1 MIGDQDYTGGS
12 DHSGQPFKWPKP
24 AADTPAPI
32 ATPEEVEQ
40 RDLVLKIDH
49 AANAWYI
56 APPAR
61 MPPPYARQTHVGAIV
76 DWASDGSFAGLE
88 IVWDTAALTSSNAEI
103 ERLKERLRSAE
114 ATVDTFMRAQE
125 HYREAMDE
133 RNTFK
138 NAARA
143 AEAQAEASS
152 LTARRDGE
160 RDGLLKAADLID
172 ARERDAHAEA
182 ALRAQD
188 GDRAGDMH
196 WCAKS
201 LALNQAA
208 KTLRALAST
217 VPGGEEPS

>member
-1 MIGDQDYTGGS
+1 MTTIDEDVARLARNLEDRDRIDAPTPDVGEIARLLNATTVDLWLDNEQQAEPQVAAITAGIRSLQTRIG
-12 DHSGQPFKWPKP
+12 
-24 AADTPAPI
+24 
-32 ATPEEVEQ
+32 E
-40 RDLVLKIDH
+40 
-49 AANAWYI
+49 
-56 APPAR
+56 
-61 MPPPYARQTHVGAIV
+61 
-76 DWASDGSFAGLE
+76 LE
-88 IVWDTAALTSSNAEI
+88 RKLA
-103 ERLKERLRSAE
+103 SAE
-114 ATVDTFMRAQE
+114 AALDTQMRANNL
-125 HYREAMDE
+125 YREAMDE
-133 RNTFK
+133 RNDLK

>member
-1 MIGDQDYTGGS
+1 MPDQTNTAEAVERLRAECAGS
-12 DHSGQPFKWPKP
+12 NFHDHDGCSCSDAELLTRDSRRVR
-24 AADTPAPI
+24 AAETPAPI
-32 ATPEEVEQ
+32 ATPEEVALRIVE
-40 RDLVLKIDH
+40 
-49 AANAWYI
+49 AN
-56 APPAR
+56 
-61 MPPPYARQTHVGAIV
+61 
-76 DWASDGSFAGLE
+76 SDGDSFTDNKAWLNKDGMVLA
-88 IVWDTAALTSSNAEI
+88 IAAALTSSNAEI